1 MWSMLTMLSKDTKLV
16 FTSVIGTFLEW
27 AEYCIYGYL
36 AAKISVLFFPNY
48 DASAALLAT
57 YGIFAAG
64 FIARPLGGI
73 IFGYMGDTLGRKQ
86 ALTFS
91 MAVMGV
97 ATIAIGF
104 LPTYNDIGILA
115 PILLLLCRIIQ
126 GLAVSGEF
134 NGAAIFLI
142 EHAKPGRKNLAGSWV
157 GAASAAGMLVGAL
170 MASVVSYDWL
180 PSWSWRMPF
189 WIGALSCFAGFY
201 LRRNISESP
210 EFKAIQQK
218 KLHQDAGP
226 FFASL
231 QKGKMAMLQVAAIA
245 AFIGINVYVCNFFFA
260 TFLIKNANFQAHTA
274 LIIVAFGQS
283 SVALLLP
290 IMGKIADAWNGR
302 ALILIGL
309 IGAAMAAPL
318 VFFLGTMHSLVLALC
333 GQFIYALFNAMTGA
347 PTFNYINAL
356 FPTERRY
363 TGISVAW
370 GASVAVF
377 GGTAPMVAQ
386 YFIGTLHYLQGP
398 AIYVSLSALCAF
410 TIMIAGRIHHEA
422 LEPACS

>member
-1 MWSMLTMLSKDTKLV
+1 MFSKDTKLI
-16 FTSVIGTFLEW
+16 FISVIGTLLEW
-27 AEYCIYGYL
+27 AEYCVYGYL

-73 IFGYMGDTLGRKQ
+73 VFGYIGDTFGRKQ

-91 MAVMGV
+91 MAVMGA
-97 ATIAIGF
+97 ATIAIGL
-104 LPTYNDIGILA
+104 LPTYTDAGILA
-115 PILLLLCRIIQ
+115 PILLLLCRIMQ

-142 EHAKPGRKNLAGSWV
+142 EHAKPGRKNFAGSWV
-157 GAASAAGMLVGAL
+157 GAASAAGMLLGAL
-170 MASVVSYDWL
+170 MVSVVSYEWL
-180 PSWSWRMPF
+180 PTWSWRIPF
-189 WIGALSCFAGFY
+189 WIGSLSCFAGLY

-210 EFKAIQQK
+210 EFKAIQAK
-218 KLHQDAGP
+218 ILHRETVP

-231 QKGKMAMLQVAAIA
+231 QYSKMAMLQVAAIA

-260 TFLIKNANFQAHTA
+260 TFLIKNANFPAHSA
-274 LIIVAFGQS
+274 LMIVAFGQGC
-283 SVALLLP
+283 VALFIP

-309 IGAAMAAPL
+309 IGAAIAAPL
-318 VFFLGTMHSLVLALC
+318 VFFLGMMHSLALALC
-333 GQFIYALFNAMTGA
+333 GQLIYALFNAMTGA

-363 TGISVAW
+363 TGITVAWSVSVAI
-370 GASVAVF
+370 F
-377 GGTAPMVAQ
+377 GGTAPMVAE

-398 AIYVSLSALCAF
+398 AIYVSMSALCAF
-410 TIMIAGRIHHEA
+410 MVMIACRA
-422 LEPACS
+422 AVPAKAETLPLSQPNH